1 MLKFI
6 IGGSGTGKT
15 QRLVELAND
24 LKAKSSGNVV
34 FIDDDTRHMYD
45 VDSKVRFINIKEF
58 PIDTFEGCLG
68 FLCGIISS
76 DYDIESILVD
86 GLFKVMNIEAD
97 DIASVVP
104 TIEKISEL
112 FEIDLYVTVS
122 LEKLP
127 EELASYEYK

>member
-6 IGGSGTGKT
+6 IGGLGTGKT
-15 QRLVELAND
+15 QRLVTLAND
-24 LKAKSSGNVV
+24 LKAKSNGNVI
-34 FIDDDTRHMYD
+34 FIDNDNGHMYD

-58 PIDTFEGCLG
+58 PIDSFEGCIG

-86 GLFKVMNIEAD
+86 GLFKVMNIELD
-97 DIASVVP
+97 DMAAYVP
-104 TIEKISEL
+104 KIEKIAEM

-122 LEKLP
+122 VDKLP